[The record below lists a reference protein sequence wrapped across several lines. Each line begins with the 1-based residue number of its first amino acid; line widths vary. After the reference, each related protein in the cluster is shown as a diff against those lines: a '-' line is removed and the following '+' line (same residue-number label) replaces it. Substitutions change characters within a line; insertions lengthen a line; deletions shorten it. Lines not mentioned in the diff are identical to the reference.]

1 MVGRNT
7 NIIEAWDLTRTMEPN
22 VKNANVL
29 YYLLRSVKHSRRFSN
44 PLEVASRWKLKS
56 KERDSS
62 SFFDKT
68 YNLRTIIANAHE
80 ANDILKNSDDFAF
93 RSSFYRR
100 FSIWKHPNWPSFI
113 EEDGVSAF
121 DELLRN
127 EALWESQSR
136 RDTLSEL
143 AWKLPDPSASMRAPN
158 SFNAMVERYRII
170 YPEWFRDEDDE
181 YSTATDAVTRRTESK
196 IDKIMQVLDISNGA
210 ARQPISS
217 HLLDT
222 RTNINDSDRNNIEN
236 FIQKLD
242 DLKRTIYNELES
254 SNGSLQSSIDSLS
267 STIQSIIY
275 WNRKN
280 GERTHIPTWIWIVI
294 LSLIALVALK

>member
-1 MVGRNT
+1 
-7 NIIEAWDLTRTMEPN
+7 
-22 VKNANVL
+22 
-29 YYLLRSVKHSRRFSN
+29 
-44 PLEVASRWKLKS
+44 
-56 KERDSS
+56 
-62 SFFDKT
+62 
-68 YNLRTIIANAHE
+68 
-80 ANDILKNSDDFAF
+80 
-93 RSSFYRR
+93 
-100 FSIWKHPNWPSFI
+100 
-113 EEDGVSAF
+113 
-121 DELLRN
+121 
-127 EALWESQSR
+127 
-136 RDTLSEL
+136 
-143 AWKLPDPSASMRAPN
+143 
-158 SFNAMVERYRII
+158 MVERYRII